1 MGSQFIDIANGNDIG
16 QGAQTLGERAGDV
29 RSNLNTLVSE
39 MEPADTDWVGSSG
52 QSFNQAK
59 GILNDKFNEIFNS
72 LMLIGTG
79 LGQNQNDVIIFESDS
94 TDAVQTASAQV
105 DSVLPTVTVN
115 V

>member
-1 MGSQFIDIANGNDIG
+1 MGSQFIDIANGTDIG
-16 QGAQTLGERAGDV
+16 QGGQTLGERAGDV

-52 QSFNQAK
+52 QSFNTAK
-59 GILNDKFNEIFNS
+59 GILNDKFNEIFTS
-72 LMLIGTG
+72 LTLIGAG
-79 LGQNQNDVIIFESDS
+79 LGQNQNDVFVFESDS

>member
-1 MGSQFIDIANGNDIG
+1 MGSQFIDLANGNDIG

-29 RSNLNTLVSE
+29 RGHLNTLISE

-59 GILNDKFNEIFNS
+59 NTLNDKFNEIFNS
-72 LMLIGTG
+72 LAMIGTG
-79 LGQNQNDVIIFESDS
+79 LGQNQNDVYVFETDS

-105 DSVLPTVTVN
+105 EAVLPTVTVN